1 MESKIMLDDVL
12 QTVKNMTTNYAYALN
27 EASSEFIYKE
37 FLAQFQALS
46 MLAKELYNL
55 SYDLGWVNL
64 TEASTKDIKKEK
76 DKEQTILE
84 SM

>member
-1 MESKIMLDDVL
+1 MESKAMLDDVL
-12 QTVKNMTTNYAYALN
+12 QTVKSMTTNYAYALN

-37 FLAQFQALS
+37 FLTQFQALS

-64 TEASTKDIKKEK
+64 TEASAKDIKKEK
-76 DKEQTILE
+76 DKEEKVLE